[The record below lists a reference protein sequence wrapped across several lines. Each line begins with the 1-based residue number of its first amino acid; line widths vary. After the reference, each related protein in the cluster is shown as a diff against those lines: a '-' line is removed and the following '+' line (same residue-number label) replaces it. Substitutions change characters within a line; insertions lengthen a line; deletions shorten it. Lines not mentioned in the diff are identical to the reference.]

1 MEQYFNF
8 NEGERN
14 VTTKALMKVTP
25 KSTTKPVRVPTLTV
39 LEHPLAQ
46 DKLTQLRD
54 KETSPEHFRRLVMEL
69 SQLLTYEA
77 TRNLKT
83 KSVKVETPL
92 QKTTGLRVAEPVT
105 FVPIMRAGL
114 AMLEGALRVMPN
126 AGVGHIGIYRD
137 KFVKHTVEY
146 YFRLPKD
153 VEKHRVIVFDPMLAT
168 GDTMVAALSRL
179 KEHKVGPIT
188 LLTILVSKPG
198 YEQICA
204 EHPDVEIFTLSYEK
218 VLDKNG
224 YILPGVGDAGDR
236 IYGTEF

>member
-1 MEQYFNF
+1 MTMKTLNKAAKKAAL
-8 NEGERN
+8 N
-14 VTTKALMKVTP
+14 VID
-25 KSTTKPVRVPTLTV
+25 
-39 LEHPLAQ
+39 HPLAQ

-54 KETSPEHFRRLVMEL
+54 KDTSPEHFRRLVMEL

-77 TRNLKT
+77 TKHLKT

-92 QKTTGLRVAEPVT
+92 QKTTGLRVSEPVT

-126 AGVGHIGIYRD
+126 ASSGHIGIYRD
-137 KFVKHTVEY
+137 KLVNHTIEY

-153 VEKHRVIVFDPMLAT
+153 VEKSRVFVFDPMLAT

-179 KEHKVGPIT
+179 KEYKVGPIAI
-188 LLTILVSKPG
+188 LNILVSKAG
-198 YEQICA
+198 YERVAQ
-204 EHPDVEIFTLSYEK
+204 EHPDVEIFTLSLEPI
-218 VLDKNG
+218 LDKNG

-236 IYGTEF
+236 IYGTEDIL

>member
-1 MEQYFNF
+1 MTQILASDRKVVREQM
-8 NEGERN
+8 
-14 VTTKALMKVTP
+14 KKPALHVI
-25 KSTTKPVRVPTLTV
+25 
-39 LEHPLAQ
+39 EHPLAQ

-54 KETSPEHFRRLVMEL
+54 KETTPEHFRRLVMEL

-77 TRNLKT
+77 TRDLKT
-83 KSVKVETPL
+83 KQVKVETPL
-92 QKTTGLRVAEPVT
+92 QKTTGQRVSEPVT

-153 VEKHRVIVFDPMLAT
+153 VKGHRILVFDPMLAT

-179 KEHKVGPIT
+179 KEYNVGKLQ
-188 LLTILVSKPG
+188 LLTVLVSKPG
-198 YEQICA
+198 YERIAA
-204 EHPDVEIFTLSYEK
+204 EHPDVEIFTLSFEP

-236 IYGTEF
+236 IYGTEY

>member
-1 MEQYFNF
+1 M
-8 NEGERN
+8 
-14 VTTKALMKVTP
+14 TTKSLTKDMKKSAL
-25 KSTTKPVRVPTLTV
+25 RVID
-39 LEHPLAQ
+39 HPLAQ

-54 KETSPEHFRRLVMEL
+54 KNTSPEHFRRLVMEL

-77 TRNLKT
+77 TRDLNT

-92 QKTTGLRVAEPVT
+92 AKTTGLRVSDPVT

-137 KFVKHTVEY
+137 KFVKNTVEY
-146 YFRLPKD
+146 YFRLPKT
-153 VEKHRVIVFDPMLAT
+153 VEKHRIFVFDPMLAT

-179 KEHKVGPIT
+179 KEYKVGRIS
-188 LLTILVSKPG
+188 LLTILVSKDG
-198 YEQICA
+198 YERVIK
-204 EHPDVEIFTLSYEK
+204 EHPNVEVFTLSFEQ

-236 IYGTEF
+236 IYGTVL